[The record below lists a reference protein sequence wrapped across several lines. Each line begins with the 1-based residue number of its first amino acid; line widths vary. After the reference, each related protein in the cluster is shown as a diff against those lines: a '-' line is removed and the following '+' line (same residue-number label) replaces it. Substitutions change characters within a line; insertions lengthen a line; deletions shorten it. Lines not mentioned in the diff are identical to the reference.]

1 MTTLLTITNQDTI
14 DTLALNVV
22 HREREVHQY
31 QINIDNYTAMLAAMP
46 QGEPPAEILQYMS
59 TKTEELPFD
68 VPLET
73 VQIISD
79 YQYRNHISYLI
90 RTEAIEQGKS
100 KRILEALKAQLP
112 VDQLDA
118 LVADALVKVNAQTAP
133 SA

>member
-1 MTTLLTITNQDTI
+1 MTINAQDTI
-14 DTLALNVV
+14 NTLALNVV

-59 TKTEELPFD
+59 TKTEELPLD

-73 VQIISD
+73 VQAVAD
-79 YQYRNHISYLI
+79 YQYRDRIRYLI
-90 RTEAIEQGKS
+90 RTEAIEQGKA
-100 KRILEALKAQLP
+100 KAVLNALKVQIP

-118 LVADALVKVNAQTAP
+118 LVAEALVIVNAQ
-133 SA
+133 SAA